1 MGYRVGEDR
10 GVQPKSAVDATA
22 VYFHHRAALEY
33 DFRARFGFGVEKI
46 DREELSW
53 QQVQA
58 LIDGLLIDH
67 SSHSFAS
74 VMGWAYVPTPAEVQ
88 FYDEL
93 DVKIAM
99 NRAKNQPAP
108 PRTKR
113 PWEQARTVSRRDPEH
128 DARLE
133 RLKAR
138 LGLA

>member
-1 MGYRVGEDR
+1 M
-10 GVQPKSAVDATA
+10 
-22 VYFHHRAALEY
+22 
-33 DFRARFGFGVEKI
+33 EKI

-58 LIDGLLIDH
+58 LIDGLLSDH
-67 SSHSFAS
+67 SSHTFAS

-138 LGLA
+138 LGIK